1 MSVNGLSFP
10 TMTNKVNILITIST
24 YLTVALALYE
34 TAQLITAIHCQPMPT
49 YANLCQPM
57 PTYERPTVSRD
68 QRSLQPMPTYANQ
81 GPIKGQSL
89 RDLRSRAIKDRSN
102 HDPNKLIKIV
112 IKMLTLFVMVD
123 NGRQ

>member
-24 YLTVALALYE
+24 YE
-34 TAQLITAIHCQPMPT
+34 TAQLITANLCQPMPT

-57 PTYERPTVSRD
+57 PIKGETLGLYAIFD
-68 QRSLQPMPTYANQ
+68 RSNQGPTYAN
-81 GPIKGQSL
+81 
-89 RDLRSRAIKDRSN
+89 
-102 HDPNKLIKIV
+102 HDPKKLIKIV

>member
-24 YLTVALALYE
+24 YE
-34 TAQLITAIHCQPMPT
+34 TAQLIT
-49 YANLCQPM
+49 
-57 PTYERPTVSRD
+57 ERPTVSRD
-68 QRSLQPMPTYANQ
+68 QRSLQSL
-81 GPIKGQSL
+81 PIT
-89 RDLRSRAIKDRSN
+89 AN
-102 HDPNKLIKIV
+102 HDPKKLIKIV

>member
-34 TAQLITAIHCQPMPT
+34 TAQLITERPTVSRDQRSLHSLPIKGLITANLCQPMPT
-49 YANLCQPM
+49 YANLCQPI
-57 PTYERPTVSRD
+57 PITANHC
-68 QRSLQPMPTYANQ
+68 QPMPITA
-81 GPIKGQSL
+81 
-89 RDLRSRAIKDRSN
+89 N
-102 HDPNKLIKIV
+102 HDPKKLIKIV

>member
-24 YLTVALALYE
+24 YE
-34 TAQLITAIHCQPMPT
+34 TAQLITANHC
-49 YANLCQPM
+49 
-57 PTYERPTVSRD
+57 
-68 QRSLQPMPTYANQ
+68 
-81 GPIKGQSL
+81 QSL

-102 HDPNKLIKIV
+102 HCQPMPITANHDPKKLIKIV

>member
-24 YLTVALALYE
+24 YE
-34 TAQLITAIHCQPMPT
+34 TAQLITANHCQSLPITANHCQSLPITASHGANHCQPMPIT
-49 YANLCQPM
+49 A
-57 PTYERPTVSRD
+57 
-68 QRSLQPMPTYANQ
+68 
-81 GPIKGQSL
+81 
-89 RDLRSRAIKDRSN
+89 N
-102 HDPNKLIKIV
+102 HDPKKLIKIA

>member
-24 YLTVALALYE
+24 YE
-34 TAQLITAIHCQPMPT
+34 TAQLITANHCQSLPIT
-49 YANLCQPM
+49 ANQGANHSNLC
-57 PTYERPTVSRD
+57 
-68 QRSLQPMPTYANQ
+68 QPMPTYANQ
-81 GPIKGQSL
+81 GPIKGQ
-89 RDLRSRAIKDRSN
+89 
-102 HDPNKLIKIV
+102 HDPKKLIKIV

>member
-24 YLTVALALYE
+24 YE
-34 TAQLITAIHCQPMPT
+34 TAQLIT
-49 YANLCQPM
+49 
-57 PTYERPTVSRD
+57 ERPTVSRD
-68 QRSLQPMPTYANQ
+68 QRSLQSLRDLQRSLQPMPTYANLCQSRANQ
-81 GPIKGQSL
+81 GPTY
-89 RDLRSRAIKDRSN
+89 AN
-102 HDPNKLIKIV
+102 HDPKKLIKIV